1 MIDCMYNKCMY
12 IWRGKKTECKCFSV
26 KNNGLKR
33 YLEMCYSVSCKK
45 NSIQRPSILYEREKI
60 IQYFQTCRFLWRYAW
75 IFFIIHC
82 IIHTGITTWKLVFG
96 VYIYNHRY
104 LLNSW
109 PKNMLLSEHMNT
121 IYHMYHVHHILPI
134 FWYDRNIC
142 NYTCK
147 YCTGLW
153 ISWYKGEMKWGKKN
167 TAIVY

>member
-1 MIDCMYNKCMY
+1 MFFSEKQWTQKIFRNVLQCFMQEKFYSKAKYFIWERKNYSIFSDMQVFVKIRLNIFYNTLHNSH
-12 IWRGKKTECKCFSV
+12 R
-26 KNNGLKR
+26 NNNLTIG
-33 YLEMCYSVSCKK
+33 V
-45 NSIQRPSILYEREKI
+45 
-60 IQYFQTCRFLWRYAW
+60 W
-75 IFFIIHC
+75 C
-82 IIHTGITTWKLVFG
+82 I
-96 VYIYNHRY
+96 YIYNHRY

-121 IYHMYHVHHILPI
+121 IYHMYHVHYILPI

>member
-1 MIDCMYNKCMY
+1 MF
-12 IWRGKKTECKCFSV
+12 FSV
-26 KNNGLKR
+26 KQWTQKIFRNVLQCFMQEKFYSKAKYFIWERKNYSIFSDMQVFVKIRLNIFYNTLHNSHRNNNLK
-33 YLEMCYSVSCKK
+33 
-45 NSIQRPSILYEREKI
+45 I
-60 IQYFQTCRFLWRYAW
+60 
-75 IFFIIHC
+75 
-82 IIHTGITTWKLVFG
+82 G
-96 VYIYNHRY
+96 VRCRY

-121 IYHMYHVHHILPI
+121 IYHMYHVHYILPI